1 MNFSARLAPR
11 QKAERVQKFF
21 AWMDELNRE
30 AARRRYNG
38 WLLQEEIAHNRNC
51 SPRCPERCPERD
63 QRRSALAGNRWWNH
77 NAGLF

>member
-30 AARRRYNG
+30 AVRRRYDG
-38 WLLQEEIAHNRNC
+38 WPLQEEIAHNRNC
-51 SPRCPERCPERD
+51 WIEDFDKGLTPA
-63 QRRSALAGNRWWNH
+63 QALDADFSL
-77 NAGLF
+77 NA